1 MNNYL
6 IKRDFHINLTLAAIV
21 EFESNSDSQ
30 KFKVAHHELVVLV
43 AINLV
48 SKHDF
53 KFSLPAINGFIKSV
67 INYSKS
73 SAWVNKFVE
82 LNSSSKLTIFNKY
95 TSKKFKIFD
104 ESSPLNFSILL

>member
-6 IKRDFHINLTLAAIV
+6 IKRDFHINLKLAAIV

-48 SKHDF
+48 SK
-53 KFSLPAINGFIKSV
+53 
-67 INYSKS
+67 
-73 SAWVNKFVE
+73 
-82 LNSSSKLTIFNKY
+82 
-95 TSKKFKIFD
+95 
-104 ESSPLNFSILL
+104 

>member
-6 IKRDFHINLTLAAIV
+6 TKRDFHINLTLAAIV

-48 SKHDF
+48 SKLDF

-82 LNSSSKLTIFNKY
+82 LNSSSKLTIFTKY
-95 TSKKFKIFD
+95 TRQKFKIFD
-104 ESSPLNFSILL
+104 ESSPCKF